1 MYCQIRF
8 GILYC
13 SAVFFILILISV
25 FNISPR
31 IIMKRKATAVE
42 TKPLFT
48 SVKRDTENFPRNENI
63 KLQLACEEAFYFG
76 GVAKSHTRA
85 ARIR

>member
-13 SAVFFILILISV
+13 SAVFLIVISISV
-25 FNISPR
+25 SNISPR

-42 TKPLFT
+42 TKPPFT
-48 SVKRDTENFPRNENI
+48 SVKEILKISPETRISNFN
-63 KLQLACEEAFYFG
+63 
-76 GVAKSHTRA
+76 
-85 ARIR
+85 